1 LRGFKRGQPDEKS
14 ESAVGRDFCDEWS
27 KLAAAFVQGVCG
39 GKNRPFAD

>member
-1 LRGFKRGQPDEKS
+1 LRGFERGQPDEKS